1 MIIRKICMIIL
12 LTCLLTACIPVAF
25 IAGAGAGGAMLS
37 DKRPVDT
44 LLKDRDI
51 ANTALKNLA
60 NDPDLNKHAR
70 ITVAAFNLNVLMVGQ
85 APTEELRDRAYQ
97 IVNAVPG
104 IKRIYNEVT
113 IQPPISKITQA
124 NDSWITTKVKTAMV
138 AEKGL
143 NSNQFKVITEN
154 SVVYL
159 MGIVTKKQADIAT
172 DIARNAEGVKRVVRL
187 FEYES

>member
-1 MIIRKICMIIL
+1 MKIKNIVVISVL
-12 LTCLLTACIPVAF
+12 AFLLTACIPVAF
-25 IAGAGAGGAMLS
+25 VAGAGAGGAMLS

-51 ANTALKNLA
+51 ANTSLKNLA
-60 NDPDLNKHAR
+60 SDPAINKHAR
-70 ITVAAFNLNVLMVGQ
+70 ITVAVFNANVLIVGQ
-85 APTEELRDRAYQ
+85 APTTELRDRAYQ

-104 IKRIYNEVT
+104 IKRIYNEVS
-113 IQPPISKITQA
+113 IQPPISKMTQA
-124 NDSWITTKVKTAMV
+124 NDSWITTKIKTAMV

-172 DIARNAEGVKRVVRL
+172 DIASHAEGVKRVVRL